1 MSVRRDHRPLLAL
14 AVIGVCVAL
23 GQTVAG
29 LDTGLVLLSPA
40 LVLMLPLLM
49 GRYLGEERL
58 ERLVVRFRPRRR
70 RARSAAL
77 TRSAHRPG
85 HAARRRGRLLADAL
99 AERGPPS
106 AALTSA

>member
-1 MSVRRDHRPLLAL
+1 MSVRRDLRPLLVL

-58 ERLVVRFRPRRR
+58 ERLVVRVRPRRR
-70 RARSAAL
+70 RAGSTSLAGSA
-77 TRSAHRPG
+77 RRPG
-85 HAARRRGRLLADAL
+85 HAARRRGRLLAHAL

-106 AALTSA
+106 ATPATA